1 MAYCPLCKTSGVNMF
16 RCEKCGA
23 GWCLHCLKSGKYPDK
38 VYRADNLC
46 PSCGANAVKPAG

>member
-1 MAYCPLCKTSGVNMF
+1 MAYCSLCKTSGANVF

-23 GWCLHCLKSGKYPDK
+23 RWCMHCLKKGRYTDK

-46 PSCGANAVKPAG
+46 PSCGANAVKTAD